1 MLLTSAYCPPI
12 SWFALAARD
21 FTLSG
26 DRVIPSEVVIEAAE
40 NYRKQSYRTRCR
52 IAAAGGVE
60 TLSVPIVHDAPKMP
74 ILSVR
79 IDYSTPWLVRTERA
93 IDSAYRTSAWFDYY
107 RDSLYNIM
115 ESGEESLFAY
125 NLSLI
130 RYFLEKT
137 GIACNISLTDTFSK
151 DAEDDFRYAIDPK
164 KPDTVLKDMG
174 MEKPYFQVFSCKYGF
189 KGNLSIMDLLFNEG
203 PDSLSWLKKP

>member
-21 FTLSG
+21 FTLSH

-115 ESGEESLFAY
+115 ESGEESLFNY

-130 RYFLEKT
+130 RYFLDKT
-137 GIACNISLTDTFSK
+137 GIACNISLTDSFKK

-189 KGNLSIMDLLFNEG
+189 KENLSVMDLLFNEG

>member
-1 MLLTSAYCPPI
+1 MLLTTAYCPPL

-26 DRVIPSEVVIEAAE
+26 DRVIPSEVVLEARE

-60 TLSVPIVHDAPKMP
+60 TLSVPIVHEAPKMP
-74 ILSVR
+74 ILSVK
-79 IDYSTPWLVRTERA
+79 IDYSTPWLIRSQRA

-107 RDSLYNIM
+107 RDSLYKVM
-115 ESGEESLFAY
+115 ESGQESLFEY

-130 RYFLEKT
+130 NYFLAKT
-137 GIACNISLTDTFSK
+137 GIACNIRLSEDFVTE
-151 DAEDDFRYAIDPK
+151 APDDFRYSIDPK
-164 KPDTVLKDMG
+164 KPDTVLRDLG
-174 MEKPYFQVFSCKYGF
+174 LEKPYFQVFSGKYGF
-189 KGNLSIMDLLFNEG
+189 RENLSVMDLLFNEG
-203 PDSLSWLKKP
+203 PDSLSWLKAL

>member
-12 SWFALAARD
+12 SWFALVARD

-26 DRVIPSEVVIEAAE
+26 DRVIPSKVVLEASE

-60 TLSVPIVHDAPKMP
+60 TISVPIVHDAPKMP

-79 IDYSTPWLVRTERA
+79 IDYSTPWLVRNQRA

-115 ESGEESLFAY
+115 ESGEQNLFAY

-137 GIACNISLTDTFSK
+137 GIKCDISLTETFVKSE
-151 DAEDDFRYAIDPK
+151 EDDFRYAIDPK
-164 KPDTVLKDMG
+164 KPDTVLRDLG
-174 MEKPYFQVFSCKYGF
+174 IEKPYFQVFSGKYGF
-189 KGNLSIMDLLFNEG
+189 KENLSIMDLLFNEG
-203 PDSLSWLKKP
+203 PDSLSFLKG

>member
-1 MLLTSAYCPPI
+1 MLLSSAYCPPI

-26 DRVIPSEVVIEAAE
+26 DRVIPSAVVLEASE

-60 TLSVPIVHDAPKMP
+60 TISVPIVHDAPKMP
-74 ILSVR
+74 IRSVR
-79 IDYSTPWLVRTERA
+79 IDYSTPWLVRNERA

-115 ESGEESLFAY
+115 ESGEESLFEY

-130 RYFLEKT
+130 RYFLQKT
-137 GIACNISLTDTFSK
+137 GIACEISLTDTFVK
-151 DAEDDFRYAIDPK
+151 EAEDDFRYAIDPK
-164 KPDTVLKDMG
+164 KPDTVLRDLG
-174 MEKPYFQVFSCKYGF
+174 IEKPYFQVFSGKYGF
-189 KGNLSIMDLLFNEG
+189 KENLSIMDLLFNEG
-203 PDSLSWLKKP
+203 PDSLSFLKG

>member
-26 DRVIPSEVVIEAAE
+26 DRVIPSTVVLEASE

-60 TLSVPIVHDAPKMP
+60 TISVPIVHAAPKMP
-74 ILSVR
+74 ILSVK
-79 IDYSTPWLVRTERA
+79 IDYSTPWLVRNERA

-107 RDSLYNIM
+107 RDSLYKIL
-115 ESGEESLFAY
+115 ESGQESLFEY

-130 RYFLEKT
+130 RYFLQKT
-137 GIACNISLTDTFSK
+137 GIACEISLTDTFVK
-151 DAEDDFRYAIDPK
+151 EAEDDFRYAIDPK
-164 KPDTVLKDMG
+164 KPDTVLRDLG
-174 MEKPYFQVFSCKYGF
+174 IEKPYFQVFSGKYGF
-189 KGNLSIMDLLFNEG
+189 KENLSIMDLLFNEG
-203 PDSLSWLKKP
+203 PDSLSFLKG

>member
-1 MLLTSAYCPPI
+1 MLLTTAYCPPL

-26 DRVIPSEVVIEAAE
+26 DRVIPSEVVLEARE

-60 TLSVPIVHDAPKMP
+60 TLSVPIVHEAPKMP
-74 ILSVR
+74 ILSVK
-79 IDYSTPWLVRTERA
+79 IDYSTPWLIRSQRA

-107 RDSLYNIM
+107 RDSLYEVM
-115 ESGEESLFAY
+115 GSGEESLFSY

-130 RYFLEKT
+130 RYFLSKT
-137 GIACNISLTDTFSK
+137 GIACNIRLS
-151 DAEDDFRYAIDPK
+151 EDFETEAPDDYRYSIDPK
-164 KPDTVLKDMG
+164 KPDTVLKDLG
-174 MEKPYFQVFSCKYGF
+174 LEKPYFQVFSGKYGF
-189 KGNLSIMDLLFNEG
+189 RENLSVMDLLFNEG
-203 PDSLSWLKKP
+203 PDSLSWLKAL

>member
-12 SWFALAARD
+12 SWFALVARD
-21 FTLSG
+21 LTLSG
-26 DRVIPSEVVIEAAE
+26 DRVIPSKVVLEASE

-60 TLSVPIVHDAPKMP
+60 TISVPIVHDAPKMP

-79 IDYSTPWLVRTERA
+79 IDYSTPWLVRNQRA

-115 ESGEESLFAY
+115 ESGEQNLFAY

-137 GIACNISLTDTFSK
+137 GIKCDISLTETFVKSE
-151 DAEDDFRYAIDPK
+151 EDDFRYAIDPK
-164 KPDTVLKDMG
+164 KPDTVLRDLG
-174 MEKPYFQVFSCKYGF
+174 IEKPYFQVFSGKYGF
-189 KGNLSIMDLLFNEG
+189 KENLSIMDLLFNEG
-203 PDSLSWLKKP
+203 PDSLSFLKG

>member
-12 SWFALAARD
+12 SWFALVARD

-26 DRVIPSEVVIEAAE
+26 DRVIPSKVVLEASE

-60 TLSVPIVHDAPKMP
+60 TISVPIVHDAPKMP

-79 IDYSTPWLVRTERA
+79 IDYSTPWLVRNQRA

-115 ESGEESLFAY
+115 DSGEQNLFAY

-137 GIACNISLTDTFSK
+137 GIKCDISLTETFAKS
-151 DAEDDFRYAIDPK
+151 AEDDFRYAIDPK
-164 KPDTVLKDMG
+164 KPDTVLRDLG
-174 MEKPYFQVFSCKYGF
+174 IEKPYFQVFSGKYGF
-189 KGNLSIMDLLFNEG
+189 KENLSIMDLLFNEG
-203 PDSLSWLKKP
+203 PDSLSFLKG